1 MVVKKRRFD
10 FFSDDFEDEFE
21 RMRREIERAMEDTF
35 KGFDEREIERL
46 SKDPNTKVY
55 GFSIR
60 ITPQGKPVIREFGNI
75 RPGVAK
81 ELTGEREPLVDV
93 IEREKEVTVIAE
105 VPGVERREI
114 ELNATDKTLG
124 INVPNPERRYN
135 KLIKL
140 PCRVDPN
147 SARAH
152 YKNGVLEVRL
162 DKMKEEKKEGKTI
175 SVE

>member
-1 MVVKKRRFD
+1 MVVKKRSFG
-10 FFSDDFEDEFE
+10 FFSDDFEDEFD

-60 ITPQGKPVIREFGNI
+60 ITPEGKPVIREFGNI
-75 RPGVAK
+75 KPGATK
-81 ELTGEREPLVDV
+81 EIAGDREPLVDV
-93 IEREKEVTVIAE
+93 IERDNDVTVIAE

-124 INVPNPERRYN
+124 IFVPNPERKYA
-135 KLIKL
+135 KLVKL
-140 PCRVDPN
+140 PCRVNPN
-147 SARAH
+147 SAKAQ
-152 YKNGVLEVRL
+152 YKNGVLEVKL
-162 DKMKEEKKEGKTI
+162 DKLKEEKREGKSIT
-175 SVE
+175 VE